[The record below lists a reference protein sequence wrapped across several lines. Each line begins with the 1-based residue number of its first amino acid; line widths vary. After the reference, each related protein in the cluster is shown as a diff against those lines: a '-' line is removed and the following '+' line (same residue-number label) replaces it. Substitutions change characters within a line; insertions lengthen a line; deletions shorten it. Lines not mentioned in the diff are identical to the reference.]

1 MGCLSSKEVQDAS
14 VARSNPAPAGD
25 HGSLVDD
32 EAREKSSASF
42 AAPSSAWG
50 ESRPVPQ
57 ARQFLDDGPGT
68 SSGPPP
74 ASRRS
79 APTVSAG
86 GPGDAPLDS
95 DDELEAQMRPPPG
108 ARAAPAEAAAADAA
122 RREKKAK
129 KKRDKHRVT
138 DLEAHDLEGENPETK
153 TEMLRR
159 RASRRAAETESA
171 AMRVVFGD
179 VDAFSDG
186 DFSPEGSPRKVAL
199 SGDGPLITGAAV
211 RRALRPADAL
221 GGTLGGASKPPE
233 PTNGSA
239 PSLDALLAPSASF
252 APEPLGTEA
261 GPRVPEPA
269 PAEETPA
276 EETPAP
282 TDDLTDDFV
291 WRDDEREEDAAPPE
305 AVPVEPA
312 APDDFVWRDDEREE
326 DAAPPEAAPVEPA
339 APDDFVWRDDAA
351 PAGDLEGRGGEGGD
365 PETTTTTTAEPD
377 PRLSGAA
384 EDAYADDFEADEVD
398 AAAAPAPAPAPA
410 PPPVPERAPEPA
422 PESEAPLNETFDAAD
437 VYAADLGIPST
448 SAGYAD
454 AIVEVSPPDPPA
466 DDGWAD
472 GGFDDGLEAA
482 GEADVDY
489 DDAGLAEED
498 DDVF

>member
-1 MGCLSSKEVQDAS
+1 MDEPMGCLSSKEVQDAS

-108 ARAAPAEAAAADAA
+108 ARAAPAEAAAADAEAA

-276 EETPAP
+276 EETPAEETPAP
-282 TDDLTDDFV
+282 TDDLT
-291 WRDDEREEDAAPPE
+291 
-305 AVPVEPA
+305 
-312 APDDFVWRDDEREE
+312 DDFVWRDDEREE

>member
-1 MGCLSSKEVQDAS
+1 MGCLSSKEVKDAS

-108 ARAAPAEAAAADAA
+108 AQKRAPAEAAAAADAEAA

-138 DLEAHDLEGENPETK
+138 DLEAHDLEGEDPETK

-179 VDAFSDG
+179 VDALSDG
-186 DFSPEGSPRKVAL
+186 DFSPEGSPRKGAL
-199 SGDGPLITGAAV
+199 GGDGPLITGAAV

-233 PTNGSA
+233 PTGGSA
-239 PSLDALLAPSASF
+239 PSLDALPAPGASF

-261 GPRVPEPA
+261 EFPSSRVPEPA

-276 EETPAP
+276 EETPAEETPAP
-282 TDDLTDDFV
+282 TDDLT
-291 WRDDEREEDAAPPE
+291 
-305 AVPVEPA
+305 
-312 APDDFVWRDDEREE
+312 DDFVWRDDEREE

-365 PETTTTTTAEPD
+365 PETTTTTTTPAEPD

-454 AIVEVSPPDPPA
+454 ASVEVSPPDPPAA

>member
-1 MGCLSSKEVQDAS
+1 
-14 VARSNPAPAGD
+14 
-25 HGSLVDD
+25 
-32 EAREKSSASF
+32 
-42 AAPSSAWG
+42 
-50 ESRPVPQ
+50 
-57 ARQFLDDGPGT
+57 
-68 SSGPPP
+68 
-74 ASRRS
+74 
-79 APTVSAG
+79 
-86 GPGDAPLDS
+86 
-95 DDELEAQMRPPPG
+95 MRPPPPG
-108 ARAAPAEAAAADAA
+108 RA
-122 RREKKAK
+122 RRARPKPPRRTRRRRGEREKAK

-138 DLEAHDLEGENPETK
+138 DLEAHDLEENPETK

-276 EETPAP
+276 EETPAEETPAP

-291 WRDDEREEDAAPPE
+291 WRDDEREEDAAPPKRRPSSPRRPTTSCGGTTS
-305 AVPVEPA
+305 VKKT
-312 APDDFVWRDDEREE
+312 RRRQ
-326 DAAPPEAAPVEPA
+326 AAPVEPA

-365 PETTTTTTAEPD
+365 PDDDDDDDRCARSLGSVE
-377 PRLSGAA
+377 RRGAPC
-384 EDAYADDFEADEVD
+384 ADDFEADEVD
-398 AAAAPAPAPAPA
+398 AAAAPAPAPLR
-410 PPPVPERAPEPA
+410 PPHRRFRSARRGA

>member
-1 MGCLSSKEVQDAS
+1 M
-14 VARSNPAPAGD
+14 
-25 HGSLVDD
+25 
-32 EAREKSSASF
+32 
-42 AAPSSAWG
+42 
-50 ESRPVPQ
+50 
-57 ARQFLDDGPGT
+57 
-68 SSGPPP
+68 
-74 ASRRS
+74 
-79 APTVSAG
+79 
-86 GPGDAPLDS
+86 
-95 DDELEAQMRPPPG
+95 
-108 ARAAPAEAAAADAA
+108 
-122 RREKKAK
+122 
-129 KKRDKHRVT
+129 T

-276 EETPAP
+276 EETPAEETPAP

-305 AVPVEPA
+305 AAPVEPA

-398 AAAAPAPAPAPA
+398 AAAARAPAPAPA

>member
-1 MGCLSSKEVQDAS
+1 MRAWRGRTPRPRATTAS
-14 VARSNPAPAGD
+14 AATLYAGY
-25 HGSLVDD
+25 G
-32 EAREKSSASF
+32 AREKSSASF

-233 PTNGSA
+233 RTNGSA

-276 EETPAP
+276 EETPAEETPAP

-291 WRDDEREEDAAPPE
+291 WRDDER
-305 AVPVEPA
+305 
-312 APDDFVWRDDEREE
+312 REE